1 MKRFRS
7 RIAVAFMGLALA
19 DVAKAEDVA
28 VLTGANSARLGGEF
42 KAEFVNDNQGLYKHS
57 GYSPG
62 QVAAFQVTNAYL
74 LLSGY
79 ISPDTEY
86 GFRFNLLSAGSSP
99 LEFGSGTHWF
109 TKSFGFSVGK
119 ERILQGGWHH
129 LNQGYRTHADGLY
142 ARNLAFSDYAAA
154 WGLHLKFQGIV
165 TLQLV
170 NDVVQ
175 DPNDVLDTAVAN
187 RWNKDQHP
195 AWILAWLGDFG
206 LVKPLLI
213 FGSYDNNRSRY
224 VDVGLR
230 TGLNGFNATLDYHND
245 RVSYRIPLGSE
256 ASRVD
261 QKETDVKTSYT
272 VNLSYELRNL
282 VTPWVFYSY
291 YDRKQ
296 ASDPVAALSDRSF
309 NLSKEV
315 GSIPG
320 GVGYTW
326 DDNGTVWGLGVDV
339 NVIGKNWNPFIA
351 YTSTSG
357 KFLKDPSAT
366 EGEMRS
372 NALVKVG
379 VLGTI

>member
-7 RIAVAFMGLALA
+7 RIAIVIFGVA
-19 DVAKAEDVA
+19 VSNVVKAEDVA

-42 KAEFVNDNQGLYKHS
+42 RAEFINDNRRLYKHE
-57 GYSPG
+57 GYSPS
-62 QVAAFQVTNAYL
+62 QASTFEVTNAYI

-86 GFRFNLLSAGSSP
+86 GFRFDLLNATNSP
-99 LEFGSGTHWF
+99 LEFGYGTHWF
-109 TKSFGFSVGK
+109 TKSFGLSIGK
-119 ERILQGGWHH
+119 ERVLQGGWHH

-142 ARNLAFSDYAAA
+142 ARNLAFSDYAPA
-154 WGLHLKFQGIV
+154 WGLHFKIQGLV

-175 DPNDVLDTAVAN
+175 DPIDVLDKAVAN

-224 VDVGLR
+224 VDFGLR
-230 TGLNGFNATLDYHND
+230 TGLNGINATLDYHND
-245 RVSYRIPLGSE
+245 RLSYRIPVGSE
-256 ASRVD
+256 ESRVD

-272 VNLSYELRNL
+272 VNLSYEFRNL

-291 YDRKQ
+291 YDREQ
-296 ASDPVAALSDRSF
+296 ANDPGAGLSDHQF
-309 NLSKEV
+309 NLSKVVE
-315 GSIPG
+315 SIPG

-326 DDNGTVWGLGVDV
+326 DDNGAVWGLGVDV
-339 NVIGKNWNPFIA
+339 NLLGKNWNPFIA

-357 KFLKDPSAT
+357 KFLKEPSGT
-366 EGEMRS
+366 EGEMRT